1 MVLRLENKKYIVV
14 VRMVMLFFIVAD
26 EFSVKKI
33 KYKLKF

>member
-26 EFSVKKI
+26 EFSVKK
-33 KYKLKF
+33 